1 MTAVKQGQGP
11 MLFEPPTVEE
21 GVQALIDDGKTFLRR
36 QYEACEEQVVKHPA
50 KAVLVAVAAGYLLD
64 QLPLRAIFIAKMR
77 VLAALTPPV
86 LFAFGA
92 AKVCE
97 YLQTKARQ

>member
-1 MTAVKQGQGP
+1 

-21 GVQALIDDGKTFLRR
+21 GVQALIDDGKTFIRR
-36 QYEACEEQVVKHPA
+36 KYDACEKQVVKHPA
-50 KAVLVAVAAGYLLD
+50 QAVLAAVAAGYLID
-64 QLPLRAIFIAKMR
+64 RLPLRAIFIAKMR

-97 YLQTKARQ
+97 YLQTKARE

>member
-1 MTAVKQGQGP
+1 

-21 GVQALIDDGKTFLRR
+21 GVQALFDDGKTFIRR

-50 KAVLVAVAAGYLLD
+50 KAVLVAVAAGYLID
-64 QLPLRAIFIAKMR
+64 RLPLRAILVAKMR

-92 AKVCE
+92 AKICE